1 MLKVHMRPVL
11 NDNYIFVIEDT
22 ETKSAICIDPATA
35 SVVNE
40 ILEANNLTL
49 THVLNTH
56 HHYDHVGGNLELKR
70 QHNCQIAAYTGDV
83 ERIPG
88 CDLTLTDSSI
98 FKFGKHEFE
107 VIYTPGHTLGHVS
120 YYCQQEK
127 LLFCGDTLFSIGCG
141 RLFEGSPEQMWSSL
155 SKLKSLDPA
164 TLVYCTHEYTLSNLK
179 FALSIAPKWPGLAA
193 YNDRCLQMRAKQKPT
208 IPTSLELEMRLNPF
222 LLCDNPEF
230 QQTLGMHGKS
240 SWQVL
245 KQVRSLKDN
254 F

>member
-1 MLKVHMRPVL
+1 M
-11 NDNYIFVIEDT
+11 
-22 ETKSAICIDPATA
+22 
-35 SVVNE
+35 
-40 ILEANNLTL
+40 
-49 THVLNTH
+49 
-56 HHYDHVGGNLELKR
+56 
-70 QHNCQIAAYTGDV
+70 
-83 ERIPG
+83 
-88 CDLTLTDSSI
+88 
-98 FKFGKHEFE
+98 
-107 VIYTPGHTLGHVS
+107 IYTPGHTLGHVS

-179 FALSIAPKWPGLAA
+179 FALSIAPKWPDWRLTMIVVYKCAL
-193 YNDRCLQMRAKQKPT
+193 NRNQRS
-208 IPTSLELEMRLNPF
+208 TSLELEMRLNPF

>member
-1 MLKVHMRPVL
+1 M
-11 NDNYIFVIEDT
+11 
-22 ETKSAICIDPATA
+22 
-35 SVVNE
+35 
-40 ILEANNLTL
+40 
-49 THVLNTH
+49 
-56 HHYDHVGGNLELKR
+56 
-70 QHNCQIAAYTGDV
+70 
-83 ERIPG
+83 
-88 CDLTLTDSSI
+88 
-98 FKFGKHEFE
+98 
-107 VIYTPGHTLGHVS
+107 IYTPGHTLGHVS

-179 FALSIAPKWPGLAA
+179 FALSIAPKWPGLTA